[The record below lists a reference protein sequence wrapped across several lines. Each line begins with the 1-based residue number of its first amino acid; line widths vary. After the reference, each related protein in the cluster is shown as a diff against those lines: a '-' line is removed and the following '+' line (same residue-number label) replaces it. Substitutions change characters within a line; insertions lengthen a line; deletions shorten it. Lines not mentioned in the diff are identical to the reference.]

1 MNAALRS
8 PVLAAAIPA
17 FESSGA
23 GCLPELPE
31 TPSLRDE
38 VALRDLALDRIRQ
51 GLCVFDHQQR
61 LRLFNRQYAEMYDL
75 DPSRLW
81 IGMTLRDVVDLRYAA
96 GTGPGMA
103 PAEYAAWRNR
113 IGLANQVVNTEVTL
127 RDGRVHAIHHEP
139 TQDGGWV
146 ATFEDITARRRAE
159 ADIRHMAHHD
169 ALTGLPNRARFIE
182 HLQQTLARLQG
193 KGSLEDHRAAR
204 VPGNWVLAVLF
215 FDLDRFKGVNDTL
228 GHATGDKLLQ
238 LVAER
243 ASRCLRGDDML
254 ARLGGDEFA
263 MLLDETVTSGQE
275 AAEVA
280 QRVIGAVSA
289 PYVLDG
295 HEAVI
300 GASVGIALCTR
311 DDEDDATATTLL
323 RQADV
328 ALYQAKTAGR
338 GGHCFFEAGKAVEQ
352 R

>member
-1 MNAALRS
+1 
-8 PVLAAAIPA
+8 
-17 FESSGA
+17 
-23 GCLPELPE
+23 
-31 TPSLRDE
+31 
-38 VALRDLALDRIRQ
+38 
-51 GLCVFDHQQR
+51 
-61 LRLFNRQYAEMYDL
+61 
-75 DPSRLW
+75 
-81 IGMTLRDVVDLRYAA
+81 
-96 GTGPGMA
+96 MA
-103 PAEYAAWRNR
+103 PADYAAWRSR
-113 IGLANQVVNTEVTL
+113 IGVANQVVNTEVSL
-127 RDGRVHAIHHEP
+127 PDGRVHAIHHEP

-204 VPGNWVLAVLF
+204 GPGNWAVAVLF

-228 GHATGDKLLQ
+228 GHAAGDRLLQ

-275 AAEVA
+275 AAEIA
-280 QRVIGAVSA
+280 QRVISTVSA
-289 PYVLDG
+289 PYMLDG

-300 GASVGIALCTR
+300 GASVGIALCKC
-311 DDEDDATATTLL
+311 DDGDDATGATLL

-328 ALYQAKTAGR
+328 ALYRAKTAGR
-338 GGHCFFEAGKAVEQ
+338 GTSSLFEGGKTVDQ